1 MVTVT
6 RVTLENLESTSRL
19 FNQYRQF
26 YGQADDQDC
35 CYEFLSQ
42 RIGSQESVIL
52 VATIDEVEVG
62 FVQLYPS
69 YSSISMKR
77 VWILNDLFVAEEHRC
92 QGVGKELLQEAQQ
105 FAKDSNA
112 ARLLLC
118 TGTENEHAQRLY
130 ESAGWQ
136 QHSDCIYYIYPLE

>member
-6 RVTLENLESTSRL
+6 RLTIENLESASRL
-19 FNQYRQF
+19 FSQYRQF
-26 YGQADDQDC
+26 YGQADDQDRC
-35 CYEFLSQ
+35 DEFLSQ
-42 RIGSQESVIL
+42 RVSNQESVIF
-52 VATIDEVEVG
+52 VAAIDEVEVG

-69 YSSISMKR
+69 YSSISLKR

-92 QGVGKELLQEAQQ
+92 QGVGRMLLQEAQQ
-105 FAKDSNA
+105 FAKESNA

-136 QHSDCIYYIYPLE
+136 RHSDYIYYIYTLE